1 MLKEVNQR
9 FNNVIIV
16 VGEDRIKDLERITS
30 TYNGKDFHYESMKV
44 VNAGLRDP
52 DAEGIEGMSASK
64 MRELAVEGNLTEF
77 REGLPSQLHRV
88 SRSYYKYDKRGNE
101 LVRRTKQNIRNLPR

>member
-77 REGLPSQLHRV
+77 REGLPSQLHASAEV
-88 SRSYYKYDKRGNE
+88 IINM
-101 LVRRTKQNIRNLPR
+101 IREGE